1 MVYACPG
8 RIVHRYLG
16 ARPGDSVNRGSP
28 LRPSAPRPLPCGWLR
43 QSHRPQS
50 LTHESPVNQH
60 INLSVNQSIDQPVNR
75 SLIPSANCPPG
86 PAVSQSF
93 SQSCRQAVRLVV
105 WPPSSARPRSS
116 SPGLPFPAQP
126 RCLLKLQQDY
136 TTHTA
141 AATVASPPPP
151 PSLFPFA
158 PPAYSA
164 FLAPCLDLRSGLLS
178 PVSSHLAACI
188 SHLTIRISYFISC
201 SPYPVPESRCST
213 LRARATALGLL
224 PRRQVT
230 IVATLAALAAL
241 GLSPMNIMTT

>member
-1 MVYACPG
+1 MGP
-8 RIVHRYLG
+8 
-16 ARPGDSVNRGSP
+16 
-28 LRPSAPRPLPCGWLR
+28 PSAPPPPPPPLRLAQTEPSYTVTYTR
-43 QSHRPQS
+43 VASQSTHQPVSQPASQS
-50 LTHESPVNQH
+50 
-60 INLSVNQSIDQPVNR
+60 INQSINQSTSQSIFDPTSQLPTR
-75 SLIPSANCPPG
+75 SSSQS
-86 PAVSQSF
+86 VSQSVN
-93 SQSCRQAVRLVV
+93 QSCRQAVRLVV

-151 PSLFPFA
+151 PSLLPLA

-164 FLAPCLDLRSGLLS
+164 SLAPCLDLRSGLLF

-188 SHLTIRISYFISC
+188 LHLTIRISYFISC

-213 LRARATALGLL
+213 PRAVQPPLARFHAVRSPFWHPSPPSPPSAS
-224 PRRQVT
+224 PR
-230 IVATLAALAAL
+230 
-241 GLSPMNIMTT
+241 